1 LRTKSVDKVAKGGR
15 VQKLLILGTFGLIAQ
30 LVDGTLGMAYGVTTT
45 TLLLTV
51 GAAPA
56 IASAT
61 VHLAEVGTT
70 LASGTAHW
78 HFGNVD
84 WRTVGLM
91 AAPGATGAFI
101 GAIVLSSLSAE
112 IAEPWIAAILF
123 FLGLYILV
131 RFSRRRQTPKPKP
144 GHGRLRAVFLAP
156 LGAFAG
162 LIDAMGGGGWG
173 PIGTSSLLSSGR
185 LEPRK
190 VVGSID
196 TSEFLV
202 TVGASAGFL
211 ISLSF
216 VQINVGWLLAL
227 LVGGLIAAP
236 IAAWLVRKL
245 PARILGAAIGGLILV
260 TNTKTFGEAVGA
272 PSGVLVAAY
281 VVFISIWLAAI
292 ASAVVAVRRDVRA
305 VPQPA

>member
-1 LRTKSVDKVAKGGR
+1 M
-15 VQKLLILGTFGLIAQ
+15 QKLLVLGIFGLIAQ

-45 TLLLTV
+45 TLLLTA

-78 HFGNVD
+78 RFGNVD

-91 AAPGATGAFI
+91 AAPGAIGAFV

-131 RFSRRRQTPKPKP
+131 RFSRGRQTPKPKP
-144 GHGRLRAVFLAP
+144 GQGRLGAIFLAP

-211 ISLSF
+211 LSLSF
-216 VQINVGWLLAL
+216 AQINVGWLVAL

-272 PSGVLVAAY
+272 PTGVLVAAY

-292 ASAVVAVRRDVRA
+292 ASAVVAVRRDVRT

>member
-1 LRTKSVDKVAKGGR
+1 VH
-15 VQKLLILGTFGLIAQ
+15 KLLLLGLFGLIAQ

-45 TLLLTV
+45 TLLLTA

-78 HFGNVD
+78 RFGNVD

-91 AAPGATGAFI
+91 AAPGAVGAFI

-112 IAEPWIAAILF
+112 VAEPWVAGILF
-123 FLGLYILV
+123 VLGVYILV
-131 RFSRRRQTPKPKP
+131 RFTRRRRSPIPEP
-144 GHGRLRAVFLAP
+144 GTKGRLRAAFLSP

-162 LIDAMGGGGWG
+162 LVDAMGGGGWG

-202 TVGASAGFL
+202 TLAASAGFL
-211 ISLSF
+211 VSLTF
-216 VQINVGWLLAL
+216 AEINVGWLLAIL
-227 LVGGLIAAP
+227 AGGLVAAP

-245 PARILGAAIGGLILV
+245 PARVLGAAVGGLILV
-260 TNTKTFGEAVGA
+260 TNAKTFGEAVGVPGEA
-272 PSGVLVAAY
+272 LAIGYAVLV
-281 VVFISIWLAAI
+281 VVWIASI
-292 ASAVVAVRRDVRA
+292 ASAVVAVRRDLRA
-305 VPQPA
+305 VPQPT

>member
-1 LRTKSVDKVAKGGR
+1 MRT
-15 VQKLLILGTFGLIAQ
+15 LIVFALVGFGAQ
-30 LVDGTLGMAYGVTTT
+30 LVDGALGMAYGVTSTS
-45 TLLLTV
+45 LLLLAGTN
-51 GAAPA
+51 PA
-56 IASAT
+56 TASAS

-70 LASGTAHW
+70 LAAGASHW
-78 HFGNVD
+78 RFGNVD

-91 AAPGATGAFI
+91 ALPGSLAAFVGAVI
-101 GAIVLSSLSAE
+101 LSSLSAE
-112 IAEPWIAAILF
+112 VAEPWMAAILF
-123 FLGLYILV
+123 SLGVDILW
-131 RFSRRRQTPKPKP
+131 RFSRPRQRREPRPDRKS
-144 GHGRLRAVFLAP
+144 LRAVFLSP

-173 PIGTSSLLSSGR
+173 PIGTSSLLASER

-202 TVGASAGFL
+202 TLGASAGFL
-211 ISLSF
+211 VALSF
-216 VQINVGWLLAL
+216 AQINVGWLVAL

-245 PARILGAAIGGLILV
+245 PARVLGAAVGGLILV

-272 PSGVLVAAY
+272 PAEVLVAAY
-281 VVFISIWLAAI
+281 AVFVPVWVAAV
-292 ASAVVAVRRDVRA
+292 ASAVAAVRRGLHA
-305 VPQPA
+305 TPQPA